1 MLTFNLSQADRVV
14 IHKRICYATI
24 SAKEL
29 SQMSSTDLA
38 NEETK
43 QSIKLAEK
51 EALEHSILKKTIIP
65 RAKITHKGLQDIE
78 DVNGEA
84 ATVRERE
91 KEREK
96 EEDERREGE
105 RRERERQARLKAAE
119 QHQRDR
125 ASSISQG
132 SIPPESPIA
141 PQSATWS
148 SSLPMHHDSYSP
160 PISDNIRPPIHPL
173 FAPSTSNLQTSPEPE
188 LDIADLI
195 HLDDEPGPQDTF
207 GEHMPTPALEAP
219 VMLSGFNPPAPPD
232 PAPPPPLIV
241 PPASSEPS
249 PEIATSPTQLVKPE
263 TPARISFDLNALW
276 SSPKAEAASQEIAK
290 EPEPEPEP
298 EQEQEQE
305 QEQEHR
311 SHPIEVDTIPREAT
325 DQDFDMFL
333 EKDQETDV
341 TQDERPQDPEAA
353 FQAISPVW
361 TGKVKHR
368 ISSAGSLSL
377 ISVLDCDACGFIH
390 SPVSPGCCP
399 SGRWS
404 DIGW

>member
-1 MLTFNLSQADRVV
+1 MLIFNLSQDDRVA

-51 EALEHSILKKTIIP
+51 EALEHSILKKTLIP

-78 DVNGEA
+78 DVNGESG
-84 ATVRERE
+84 TLIRERE

-96 EEDERREGE
+96 EEEERREEE
-105 RRERERQARLKAAE
+105 RRDRERQARLKAAE

-132 SIPPESPIA
+132 SIPPESPNV
-141 PQSATWS
+141 PQSATWGGS
-148 SSLPMHHDSYSP
+148 FPMHHGNYSP
-160 PISDNIRPPIHPL
+160 TNDSIRPPIHPL
-173 FAPSTSNLQTSPEPE
+173 FAPSASVLQTSPEPE

-195 HLDDEPGPQDTF
+195 HLDDEPAPQDAF
-207 GEHMPTPALEAP
+207 SDHLPTPAPEVSAP
-219 VMLSGFNPPAPPD
+219 SGTDLPVPPE
-232 PAPPPPLIV
+232 PAPPPPLII
-241 PPASSEPS
+241 PSSSTESS
-249 PEIATSPTQLVKPE
+249 PVAASPTQLVKPE
-263 TPARISFDLNALW
+263 TPARVSFDLSALW
-276 SSPKAEAASQEIAK
+276 SSPKTELASREIAK

-298 EQEQEQE
+298 E

-333 EKDQETDV
+333 EKDQDTEV
-341 TQDERPQDPEAA
+341 AQDERPQDPEAA
-353 FQAISPVW
+353 FQAVPPVW
-361 TGKVKHR
+361 MGKVSSELLLFQKGHR
-368 ISSAGSLSL
+368 
-377 ISVLDCDACGFIH
+377 H
-390 SPVSPGCCP
+390 SFPL
-399 SGRWS
+399 
-404 DIGW
+404 